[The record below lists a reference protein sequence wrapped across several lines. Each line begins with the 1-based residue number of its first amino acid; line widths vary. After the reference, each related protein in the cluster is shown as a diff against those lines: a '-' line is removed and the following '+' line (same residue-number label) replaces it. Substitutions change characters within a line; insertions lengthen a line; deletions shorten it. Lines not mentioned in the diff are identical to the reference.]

1 MVNFFFIIDER
12 EEEEEERET
21 IKRHLEE
28 SRMGREESRLGM
40 ARAKEVGEW
49 ERMAETARDRE

>member
-1 MVNFFFIIDER
+1 MWLIFFIVDER
-12 EEEEEERET
+12 EEEEERET

-28 SRMGREESRLGM
+28 SRTEREESRLEM

-49 ERMAETARDRE
+49 ERVAEIARDRE